1 MTPRYP
7 CDFAKP
13 GMTEQI
19 VPNVYWS
26 NAVPSA
32 EESWADFGID
42 GYYVGVNGFGYQDKN
57 WGSRP
62 LKDSVDTWYQGH
74 GYVGNYSLVWFDALD
89 KNGEEHFSSFIT
101 KWDAEVVCS
110 SCLSQAVVVRPWG
123 ANSAY
128 PPKRGLPAPSGYNVR
143 YDLGGGK
150 AFVANFTTEIVQLS
164 TDTHK
169 RVIGHVSGGIEGEE
183 QYEGRALCEQFQ
195 F

>member
-1 MTPRYP
+1 
-7 CDFAKP
+7 
-13 GMTEQI
+13 MTEEI

-26 NAVPSA
+26 NAVPFA
-32 EESWADFGID
+32 DESWAEFEIGGKFFDV
-42 GYYVGVNGFGYQDKN
+42 YGFGYHDKN
-57 WGSRP
+57 WGSKP

-89 KNGEEHFSSFIT
+89 KDGEEHFSSFIT
-101 KWDAEVVCS
+101 HLDGEVVCN
-110 SCLSQAVVVRPWG
+110 SCMRQPVVVRPWG
-123 ANSAY
+123 ENSAY

-150 AFVANFTTEIVQLS
+150 AFVANFTIDSVQLS

-169 RVIGHVSGGIEGEE
+169 RVIGHVSGGFEGEV